1 MCLKLTYYKIVWVRV
16 KVEVLGTGNPNP
28 NLTLNANGFFFSAG
42 QHFRRKDAL
51 WMSAQEGW

>member
-28 NLTLNANGFFFSAG
+28 NLTLNVNGFFFFSAAFPPHRPEPG
-42 QHFRRKDAL
+42 PIT
-51 WMSAQEGW
+51 